1 MSEVTKALQE
11 RRGRVWEQAKALA
24 DTAADENRNFSGEE
38 EASWQTLNAELD
50 ALDKRIKAVVDGEQ
64 RAKDAED
71 AMTKLRGEPRQ
82 QAGGPGSVDVDEL
95 RAFLRGDTSARSFAI
110 AATPV
115 ARRDLSSTTGSAG
128 GNTVPTSFYGQLV
141 EHMTESAAILQ
152 SGATVLNT
160 AGGETLQIPKTT
172 AHTTAAIQTQ
182 GSTFTEADPTFGL
195 VELGAYKYG
204 RLVQVPRELVDDTGV
219 DLEGYLAK
227 SAGRAL
233 GDAFGAHAIVGTGS
247 GQPRGV
253 VLDASAGK
261 TGPAAVGGG
270 FGTQSTVGQGG
281 DLLIDLFHSVIA
293 PYRRSAACNWMMNDQ
308 TAAAVRKIKTTEGNY
323 IWQPSLI
330 VGQPDT
336 IMGKPVLIDP
346 NVADIAVA
354 AESILFGDFSA
365 YFVRLA
371 GGIAFERSDDFAF
384 GADMITFRA
393 RMRADGALV
402 DLTGAIKSFT
412 GGASS

>member
-11 RRGRVWEQAKALA
+11 RRARVWEQAKALA

-38 EASWQTLNAELD
+38 ESSWQTLNAELD
-50 ALDKRIKAVVDGEQ
+50 ALDSRIKAVVDGEQ

-82 QAGGPGSVDVDEL
+82 QPAGPGGVDIEEL
-95 RAFLRGDTSARSFAI
+95 RAFLQGETNARVFNI
-110 AATPV
+110 APGPPS
-115 ARRDLSSTTGSAG
+115 RRDLGTGTSGAG
-128 GNTVPTSFYGQLV
+128 GATVPTSFYGRLV
-141 EHMTESAAILQ
+141 EHMTESATILQ
-152 SGATVLNT
+152 SGAEILNT
-160 AGGETLQIPKTT
+160 ASGETIQIPKTT

-182 GSTFTEADPTFGL
+182 GSTFTEADPTFGM

-204 RLVQVPRELVDDTGV
+204 RLVQVPSELVDDTGV

-233 GDAFGAHAIVGTGS
+233 GDAFGTHAIVGTGS
-247 GQPRGV
+247 GQPRGI
-253 VLDASAGK
+253 VLDASAGV
-261 TGPAAVGGG
+261 TGPASVSGG
-270 FGTQSTVGQGG
+270 FGTQSTAGQGG

-293 PYRRSAACNWMMNDQ
+293 PYRRSAACNWMLNDQ
-308 TAAAVRKIKTTEGNY
+308 TAAAIRKIKTSEGNY
-323 IWQPSLI
+323 IWQPALI

-336 IMGKPVLIDP
+336 ILAKPVLIDP
-346 NVADIAVA
+346 NVADIAA
-354 AESILFGDFSA
+354 GAESVLFGDFAS

-371 GGIAFERSDDFAF
+371 GGVQFVRDDSYAF

-393 RMRADGALV
+393 KMRADGALV
-402 DLTGAIKSFT
+402 DLTGAVKTFT
-412 GGASS
+412 GGGA